1 TARRDRAHGGRGEVV
16 ELLPPL
22 LPRLAPTRRP
32 ATRTAERAR
41 RTAAAAAATATPGG
55 TAPVATGRAHARAA
69 GTTTETTAGPRTAAT
84 AATTGRRTARGATP
98 TRDAGRPGRPLAR
111 HGRGRRPG
119 RHRGRRR
126 PGRHRRRRRPG
137 AGRGDAVRVVDTATH
152 RRARGLPA
160 VGRRLLPALG
170 LPGGLHRRLL
180 LSLERGGPGL
190 GGRHLDVVCAGRLR
204 HARGWPRHRSLRR
217 LLRHRARLTG
227 HAGRGGLHGRSGLR
241 RLGRLRLRRLLRRRA
256 GGHLLP
262 QPPGHG
268 RLDGARRG
276 LDELAHLLELGEHG
290 LALNAELLR
299 ELMYAGFACHCTP
312 QSEAARGTP
321 AA

>member
-1 TARRDRAHGGRGEVV
+1 GGRRRPAHQPFRRHRGVEVDVEPRQQLPVLVLRADDLHVVAEGLAQQEQGVVGAGLGRGDHLTEPEQLLYQRTRGRVDLVSEVGEGGATGQPHRLAVPARRARAHGERGEVV

-137 AGRGDAVRVVDTATH
+137 RHRRRRRPGAGRGDAVRVVDTATH

-190 GGRHLDVVCAGRLR
+190 
-204 HARGWPRHRSLRR
+204 
-217 LLRHRARLTG
+217 
-227 HAGRGGLHGRSGLR
+227 
-241 RLGRLRLRRLLRRRA
+241 
-256 GGHLLP
+256 
-262 QPPGHG
+262 
-268 RLDGARRG
+268 
-276 LDELAHLLELGEHG
+276 
-290 LALNAELLR
+290 
-299 ELMYAGFACHCTP
+299 
-312 QSEAARGTP
+312 
-321 AA
+321 